1 MYVQG
6 DGELVVCEGGGE
18 GQMERG
24 ELKNLSYAICY
35 NILCLCHTTLL

>member
-1 MYVQG
+1 MCDDVCVVCAQG

-24 ELKNLSYAICY
+24 EHKEKQKV
-35 NILCLCHTTLL
+35 